1 MTVAGTS
8 QEAYE
13 KIQDKLGFKQ
23 MVVYETIK
31 RLGAATNETIADHL
45 GWPINQVTGRVTELK
60 RFGVVAAEGRGLNKT
75 GFTAQLWSVRDPNDK
90 NLLELTNDC
99 AD

>member
-1 MTVAGTS
+1 MSVSGTS
-8 QEAYE
+8 QEAYD
-13 KIQDKLGFKQ
+13 KIRDKLGYKQ
-23 MVVYETIK
+23 AIVFEAIK
-31 RLGAATNETIADHL
+31 RLGAATNEAIAEYL

-60 RFGVVAAEGRGLNKT
+60 RFGMVAAEGRGINKT
-75 GFTAQLWSVRDPNDK
+75 GFSAQLWSIRDPNDK